1 MKFIRLMDFAR
12 EPVQKSVI
20 ALSAARW
27 MEGGRSEGVSGGSQ
41 KPLGRTWT
49 TSGRLSHFLPF
60 VRRTGR
66 SRILP

>member
-27 MEGGRSEGVSGGSQ
+27 MEGGPEGVSGGSQ
-41 KPLGRTWT
+41 KPLGWT
-49 TSGRLSHFLPF
+49 TSGWLSHFLPF
-60 VRRTGR
+60 VRRAGR
-66 SRILP
+66 SMILP